1 MPRARKHHPTIP
13 AHIQQ
18 DKLPRGIY
26 WDASGTG
33 RWYVFEERDGKR
45 GTKTIAGRRATLSEL
60 HAIAE
65 HRAGGHQRG
74 TINHV
79 VERYK
84 ASPKFAKLSKR
95 SRKDY
100 AYNLDQACKYTTK
113 VGPLGEQM
121 VDKLSPPVFARL
133 RDALA
138 KDTPAKAN
146 AWIRRLSGAFA
157 WGIQDGCCTTN
168 PCAGVE
174 AVEEAGANGM
184 PSLELFR
191 RVQAFARDRATLE
204 RNARGHVAPYLAPFM
219 EIAYQSRLRS
229 IEVLRLTDADITPEG
244 LVCRRTKGSKTNVA
258 RIGPLLAASLAD
270 LKKRRKEIWE
280 ERQCE
285 VHIRPEL
292 RFLFIGEG
300 GEPLTRDGF
309 SAAWQRMMRLARD
322 PEHGV
327 LREGERFTAHGL
339 KHRGITDS
347 ADKTAGGH
355 KSEQMRHRYDH
366 SLPIV
371 DPAAD
376 PIPAPVKQS
385 I

>member
-1 MPRARKHHPTIP
+1 MPRPRKHNPAIP
-13 AHIQQ
+13 AHIDQA
-18 DKLPRGIY
+18 KLPAGIY
-26 WDASGTG
+26 WDNSGGG
-33 RWYVFEERDGKR
+33 RWYAFEERDGKR
-45 GTKTIAGRRATLSEL
+45 GTKTIAGSRATLSEL

-65 HRAGGHQRG
+65 HRAGGHKRG
-74 TINHV
+74 TIHHV
-79 VERYK
+79 VDRYK

-95 SRKDY
+95 SQKDY
-100 AYNLDQACKYTTK
+100 AYILDQACAYKTK
-113 VGPLGEQM
+113 VGPLGEQL

-138 KDTPAKAN
+138 KTTPAKAN

-157 WGIQDGCCTTN
+157 WGVQDGCCITN

-174 AVEEAGANGM
+174 TVEEAGENGM

-191 RVQAFARDRATLE
+191 RVQAFARDRAAFE
-204 RNARGHVAPYLAPFM
+204 RNAKGHVAPYLAPFM

-229 IEVLRLTDADITPEG
+229 IEVLRLTDADITADG

-258 RIGPLLAASLAD
+258 RIGPLLAAAIAELQANRDAVWAARKCVVPFRAD
-270 LKKRRKEIWE
+270 A
-280 ERQCE
+280 
-285 VHIRPEL
+285 
-292 RFLFIGEG
+292 RFLFVGEG

-309 SAAWQRMMRLARD
+309 SAAWQRMMRIARAD
-322 PEHGV
+322 GV
-327 LREGERFTAHGL
+327 LREGEGFTAHGL

-366 SLPIV
+366 SLPVV

-376 PIPAPVKQS
+376 PVSAPVKQS
-385 I
+385 F

>member
-1 MPRARKHHPTIP
+1 MPRARKHNPTIP
-13 AHIQQ
+13 KHIDQA
-18 DKLPRGIY
+18 KLPTGIY
-26 WDASGTG
+26 WDASGNG

-45 GTKTIAGRRATLSEL
+45 GTKTIASARATLADL

-65 HRAGGHQRG
+65 HRAGGHKRG

-95 SRKDY
+95 SKKDY
-100 AYNLDQACKYTTK
+100 AYILDQACAYKTK
-113 VGPLGEQM
+113 VGLLGEQV

-138 KDTPAKAN
+138 KTTPAKAN

-174 AVEEAGANGM
+174 MVEEAGVTGM
-184 PSLELFR
+184 PELELFR
-191 RVQAFARDRATLE
+191 RVQAFARRQAALD
-204 RNARGHVAPYLAPFM
+204 RNAKGHLAPYLAPFM
-219 EIAYQSRLRS
+219 EIAYQARLRS
-229 IEVLRLTDADITPEG
+229 IEVLTLTDAHIAGG
-244 LVCRRTKGSKTNVA
+244 LLSCRRTKGSKDNDCK
-258 RIGPLLAASLAD
+258 IGPLLAAAIAELQAN
-270 LKKRRKEIWE
+270 RKAIWE
-280 ERQCE
+280 SRKM
-285 VHIRPEL
+285 VVPIRADA
-292 RFLFIGEG
+292 RFLFVGEG
-300 GEPLTRDGF
+300 GEPLTYDGF
-309 SAAWQRMMRLARD
+309 SAAWQRMMRMARRD
-322 PEHGV
+322 EH
-327 LREGERFTAHGL
+327 RIMAKGERFKAHGL

-347 ADKTAGGH
+347 TDKSAGGH
-355 KSEQMRHRYDH
+355 KTPRMQQHYDH
-366 SLPIV
+366 SLPVV

-376 PIPAPVKQS
+376 PFPAPVKQS

>member
-1 MPRARKHHPTIP
+1 MPRARKHNPTIP
-13 AHIQQ
+13 KHIDQA
-18 DKLPRGIY
+18 KLPTGIY
-26 WDASGTG
+26 WDASGNG

-45 GTKTIAGRRATLSEL
+45 GTKTIASTRATLADL

-65 HRAGGHQRG
+65 HRAGGHKRG

-95 SRKDY
+95 SKKDY
-100 AYNLDQACKYTTK
+100 AYNLDQACKYKTK
-113 VGPLGEQM
+113 VGPLGEQI

-138 KDTPAKAN
+138 KTTPAKAN

-157 WGIQDGCCTTN
+157 WGMQDGCCTTN

-174 AVEEAGANGM
+174 MVEEAGNIGM
-184 PSLELFR
+184 PELELFR
-191 RVQAFARDRATLE
+191 RVQAFARRQAALD
-204 RNARGHVAPYLAPFM
+204 RNAKGHVAPYLAAFM
-219 EIAYQSRLRS
+219 EIAYQARLRS
-229 IEVLRLTDADITPEG
+229 CEVLRLTDADITADG
-244 LVCRRTKGSKTNVA
+244 LVCKRTKGSKTNIA
-258 RIGPLLAASLAD
+258 RIGPLLAGAIAELQA
-270 LKKRRKEIWE
+270 LRKAIWE
-280 ERQCE
+280 SRGQP
-285 VHIRPEL
+285 IPMRPEARL
-292 RFLFIGEG
+292 LLIGEG
-300 GEPLTRDGF
+300 GEPLTYDGLN
-309 SAAWQRMMRLARD
+309 SARNRLMHMARSK
-322 PEHGV
+322 EYAV
-327 LREGERFTAHGL
+327 LAPGENFTAHGL

-347 ADKTAGGH
+347 ADKSAGGH
-355 KSEQMRHRYDH
+355 KSPQMQQHYDH
-366 SLPIV
+366 SLPVV